1 MSEKLHRWFPAPVM
15 TLWLALVW
23 VLLWGSFTW
32 ANIVDG
38 LLLGWFVTK
47 VMPLPRIELHGTV
60 RPLALAWLIIKFLGD
75 AMWAA
80 VSVARVAFRREPP
93 HPAVIKV
100 QLKSRSEVIMATT
113 AGLVTL
119 IPGSVAIEA
128 HRATGALYL
137 HVFDVRSRKPQR
149 RLTETRQAV
158 LRQEER
164 LMRAFARNEDLIEAG
179 YAPTWR
185 MGQLVEPGRSAR

>member
-1 MSEKLHRWFPAPVM
+1 MTERLHKWFPAPIM
-15 TLWLALVW
+15 TAWLALVW

-32 ANIVDG
+32 ANVVDG
-38 LLLGWFVTK
+38 LVLGWFVTK
-47 VMPLPRIELHGTV
+47 VMPLPRIQMHGTV
-60 RPLALAWLIIKFLGD
+60 RPVALAWLIVTFLFD
-75 AMWAA
+75 VVSAA
-80 VSVARVAFRREPP
+80 VVVAQVAFRREPP
-93 HPAVIKV
+93 HPAVIRV
-100 QLKSRSEVIMATT
+100 QLKSHSEVIMATT

-119 IPGSVAIEA
+119 IPGSVVIEA

-149 RLTETRQAV
+149 RLAEARSAV

-164 LMRAFARNEDLIEAG
+164 IMRAFARREDLIAAG

-185 MGQLVEPGRSAR
+185 MGQMLEESAR